1 MLTALSVSHIPR
13 QSMSSTRSPLCAVA
27 LFALLVLA
35 STFLMRNWHYDL
47 QEKTFA
53 SRHLDVDFLSL
64 QNILFKE
71 LQERHEEIIP
81 FYIASDGDN
90 LLEFSGNFVSFYPSI
105 KPDKVRK
112 YNHKE
117 ILIGSS
123 SPDED
128 MVACD
133 QLDDMKV
140 VDFLGSGYTKFVVKA
155 DLPDGL
161 TIALKS
167 INDQGTDMRKCL
179 EEFKDPVGCHE
190 LVSFKLKKEIIL
202 LQRLQH
208 PNIVKLKGHCRDKT
222 PAGGITA
229 ILEQG
234 TPLQMIQLLQSPW
247 EERFR
252 VCLGL
257 VRLLHFLS
265 ESPLGSVALLD
276 FQPRQ
281 FVMVEGELKLTD
293 LDDAT
298 TREPL
303 CRTDADCL
311 LQFPLRNFSA
321 RCSERGLCEGMNEMR
336 NLYNA
341 HRYFFLYLLPHQAP
355 VTLRPLVD
363 QIMNSTAELRNNT
376 NGTLEA
382 FEEVFHIFRSGRHL
396 ENLPP
401 TLIREYTSM
410 RGVSSAG
417 NVDYR
422 CWPSYN
428 QQGCVLSVHSTR
440 EAAAICHSH
449 PQCTSF
455 SLRGQRTW
463 TGRLLATFRSGFSHL
478 VPDVHSVVYM
488 RKTKASLGGAPQ

>member
-208 PNIVKLKGHCRDKT
+208 PNIVKV
-222 PAGGITA
+222 GGNT
-229 ILEQG
+229 
-234 TPLQMIQLLQSPW
+234 
-247 EERFR
+247 
-252 VCLGL
+252 
-257 VRLLHFLS
+257 
-265 ESPLGSVALLD
+265 SV
-276 FQPRQ
+276 
-281 FVMVEGELKLTD
+281 
-293 LDDAT
+293 
-298 TREPL
+298 
-303 CRTDADCL
+303 
-311 LQFPLRNFSA
+311 
-321 RCSERGLCEGMNEMR
+321 
-336 NLYNA
+336 
-341 HRYFFLYLLPHQAP
+341 
-355 VTLRPLVD
+355 
-363 QIMNSTAELRNNT
+363 STS
-376 NGTLEA
+376 TLEGH
-382 FEEVFHIFRSGRHL
+382 VKRR
-396 ENLPP
+396 
-401 TLIREYTSM
+401 
-410 RGVSSAG
+410 
-417 NVDYR
+417 
-422 CWPSYN
+422 
-428 QQGCVLSVHSTR
+428 VLD
-440 EAAAICHSH
+440 
-449 PQCTSF
+449 
-455 SLRGQRTW
+455 G
-463 TGRLLATFRSGFSHL
+463 
-478 VPDVHSVVYM
+478 
-488 RKTKASLGGAPQ
+488 